1 MRSGLIPV
9 SAASS
14 VYVVKNQT
22 HEIQTASSAV
32 SAAGAVADLV
42 IVGAGIIGLA
52 HAAHAAANGLSV
64 TVLERDH
71 HAVGASVR
79 NFGHCCITAQSGELY
94 ELAQTSRKYWLEF
107 ARQAGFWAAESGA
120 VVLARTAA
128 EMAVLEEL
136 AAVREPGQVVLLSA
150 DETRNRLAGT
160 HDGGASTAD
169 RSPSAADGGS
179 SDGGTP
185 ERPSWPGLVSGAF
198 LRDDLRVDPRTTAAR
213 LAAWLERQPGVEIRW
228 NTAAAGFNREETG
241 TVTVN
246 TSRGEV
252 RGRQVL
258 VCVGHDVDYL
268 FPELAAEHR
277 IERCALQMSL
287 AARPAGLDL
296 APAVLTA
303 TSMLRY
309 PAFTEMP
316 AAAALRAEIRDTR
329 PELLDIGANV
339 MFTQRPDGSLILGD
353 SHHYHRTAAPFLDEP
368 VTATLNHEIAQAL
381 GAELDI
387 IQRWQGIY
395 ASSEVGPLLERE
407 IEPGVTVV
415 SVTSGVG
422 MTLSFGLAHRTI
434 SRLF

>member
-1 MRSGLIPV
+1 MTSSLDIVNKQTPEPPQ
-9 SAASS
+9 ASPE
-14 VYVVKNQT
+14 
-22 HEIQTASSAV
+22 HEHEHTATQP
-32 SAAGAVADLV
+32 AGAAAISDVV

-52 HAAHAAANGLSV
+52 HAAHAAASGLSV

-71 HAVGASVR
+71 RAVGASIR
-79 NFGHCCITAQSGELY
+79 NFGHCCITAQTGELY

-107 ARQAGFWAAESGA
+107 AQRAGFWAAESGA

-128 EMAVLEEL
+128 EMAVLTEL
-136 AAVREPGQVVLLSA
+136 AAVREPGQVELLSA
-150 DETRNRLAGT
+150 EETRVRLAGKPDAGPSQT
-160 HDGGASTAD
+160 DQTDPGGA
-169 RSPSAADGGS
+169 PAA
-179 SDGGTP
+179 P
-185 ERPSWPGLVSGAF
+185 AWPGLVGGAF
-198 LRDDLRVDPRTTAAR
+198 LRDDLRVDPRTTVAQ
-213 LAAWLERQPGVEIRW
+213 LAGWLERQPGVDLRW
-228 NTAAAGFNREETG
+228 NTAALGFGRDAAG
-241 TVTVN
+241 TVTVR
-246 TSRGEV
+246 TPRGEI

-268 FPELAAEHR
+268 FPDLAAEHR

-287 AARPAGLDL
+287 AAPVAGMDL
-296 APAVLTA
+296 VPAVLTA

-316 AAAALRAEIRDTR
+316 AAAALRAEVQDTR
-329 PELLDIGANV
+329 PDLLDVGANV

-368 VTATLNHEIAQAL
+368 VTSALNAEIAGTV
-381 GAELDI
+381 GADLEI
-387 IQRWQGIY
+387 IQRWQGVY
-395 ASSEVGPLLERE
+395 ASSVVGPLLDRE
-407 IEPGVTVV
+407 VLPGVTVV